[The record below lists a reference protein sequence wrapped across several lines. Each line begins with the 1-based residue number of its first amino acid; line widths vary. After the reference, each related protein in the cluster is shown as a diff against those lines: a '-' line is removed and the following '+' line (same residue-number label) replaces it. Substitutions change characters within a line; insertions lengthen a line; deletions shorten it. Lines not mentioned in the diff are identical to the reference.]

1 MTVAVAVVLAALAL
15 GVYLSWRATRL
26 HRLHVRVD
34 IARAALEEALRRR
47 GAAVLDLVAARV
59 RAADDPRGGD
69 HGQVPAPVEELM
81 AAATAA
87 LATRGAVRG
96 RGGPGHGALG
106 HGGLDPAVLG
116 DGGPDAAGP
125 SEDGRTGPID
135 GGAARQA
142 RYELAES
149 RLSRALRAAVEP
161 ADGHVGAVVGV
172 PSEEV
177 RERLA
182 AVAAAARSVQL
193 ARTFYNDAVSDTRRA
208 RRSRPVRL
216 FRLAGTAPLPDYFD
230 IDDQAPRTP
239 YSMAEPD
246 TL

>member
-1 MTVAVAVVLAALAL
+1 MLVLTASLTAVVLAALAL
-15 GVYLSWRATRL
+15 SVYLSWRATRL

-59 RAADDPRGGD
+59 RAADDPAAGDRGP
-69 HGQVPAPVEELM
+69 VPAPVEELM

-87 LATRGAVRG
+87 LAAHGTGHGEPG
-96 RGGPGHGALG
+96 RG
-106 HGGLDPAVLG
+106 VV
-116 DGGPDAAGP
+116 
-125 SEDGRTGPID
+125 
-135 GGAARQA
+135 RQA
-142 RYELAES
+142 DHELAES
-149 RLSRALRAAVEP
+149 RLSRALRAAMEP
-161 ADGHVGAVVGV
+161 DGARGAPVAA

-182 AVAAAARSVQL
+182 AVVAAARSVQL

-216 FRLAGTAPLPDYFD
+216 FRLAGTAALPDYFD
-230 IDDQAPRTP
+230 MDDQAPRTP
-239 YSMAEPD
+239 ASMVEPD

>member
-1 MTVAVAVVLAALAL
+1 VTVVVVAAALTVAVLAALAL

-34 IARAALEEALRRR
+34 IARAALDEALNRR
-47 GAAVLDLVAARV
+47 GAAVLELVAARV
-59 RAADDPRGGD
+59 RAVDEAGDGARGRI
-69 HGQVPAPVEELM
+69 PAPVEELM

-87 LATRGAVRG
+87 LATRG
-96 RGGPGHGALG
+96 
-106 HGGLDPAVLG
+106 G
-116 DGGPDAAGP
+116 DGGREAAP
-125 SEDGRTGPID
+125 GRGE

-149 RLSRALRAAVEP
+149 RLSRALRAVVES
-161 ADGHVGAVVGV
+161 ADGHDGAGAAEAG
-172 PSEEV
+172 EEV

-182 AVAAAARSVQL
+182 AVADAARSVHL
-193 ARTFYNDAVSDTRRA
+193 ARTFYNEAVSDTRRA

-216 FRLAGTAPLPDYFD
+216 FRLAGTAPLPEYFEM
-230 IDDQAPRTP
+230 DDQAPSVPRP
-239 YSMAEPD
+239 AAEPD

>member
-1 MTVAVAVVLAALAL
+1 MLAVTVTVAAAVLAALAL

-87 LATRGAVRG
+87 LAAGGDG
-96 RGGPGHGALG
+96 RRHGGPS
-106 HGGLDPAVLG
+106 DE
-116 DGGPDAAGP
+116 AAG
-125 SEDGRTGPID
+125 
-135 GGAARQA
+135 RQA
-142 RYELAES
+142 RRELAES

-161 ADGHVGAVVGV
+161 GNGPVGAVAGAS
-172 PSEEV
+172 SEEV

-182 AVAAAARSVQL
+182 AVAAAGRSVQL

-230 IDDQAPRTP
+230 IDDRAPRTP
-239 YSMAEPD
+239 SSMVEPD

>member
-1 MTVAVAVVLAALAL
+1 VTVVVVAAALTVAVLAALAL

-34 IARAALEEALRRR
+34 IARAALDEALNRR
-47 GAAVLDLVAARV
+47 GAAALELVAARV
-59 RAADDPRGGD
+59 RAVDEAGDGARGRI
-69 HGQVPAPVEELM
+69 PAPVEELM

-87 LATRGAVRG
+87 LATRGGDGGREAAPG
-96 RGGPGHGALG
+96 RGG
-106 HGGLDPAVLG
+106 
-116 DGGPDAAGP
+116 AAGGARNGT
-125 SEDGRTGPID
+125 GRGE

-149 RLSRALRAAVEP
+149 RLSRALRAVVES
-161 ADGHVGAVVGV
+161 ADGHDGAGAAEAG
-172 PSEEV
+172 EEV

-182 AVAAAARSVQL
+182 AVADAARSVHL
-193 ARTFYNDAVSDTRRA
+193 ARTFYNEAVSDTRRA

-216 FRLAGTAPLPDYFD
+216 FRLAGTAPLPEYFEM
-230 IDDQAPRTP
+230 DDQAPSVPRP
-239 YSMAEPD
+239 AAEPD

>member
-1 MTVAVAVVLAALAL
+1 MNVLPVVVAVTAAVLAALAL

-59 RAADDPRGGD
+59 RAADDPESGD
-69 HGQVPAPVEELM
+69 HGRVPAPVEELM

-87 LATRGAVRG
+87 LATRGPG
-96 RGGPGHGALG
+96 RDRVGS
-106 HGGLDPAVLG
+106 G
-116 DGGPDAAGP
+116 D
-125 SEDGRTGPID
+125 
-135 GGAARQA
+135 
-142 RYELAES
+142 ELAES
-149 RLSRALRAAVEP
+149 RLSRALRAAVEH
-161 ADGHVGAVVGV
+161 ADGHVGTVAAT

-182 AVAAAARSVQL
+182 AVATAARSVQL

-230 IDDQAPRTP
+230 IDDEAPRTP
-239 YSMAEPD
+239 STMAEPD

>member
-1 MTVAVAVVLAALAL
+1 MTVLPVTVAVTAAVLAALAL

-47 GAAVLDLVAARV
+47 CAAVLDLVAARV
-59 RAADDPRGGD
+59 RAVDDRGGGDPGGVD
-69 HGQVPAPVEELM
+69 HGGVPGPVEELM

-87 LATRGAVRG
+87 LAAPRGTGRG
-96 RGGPGHGALG
+96 R
-106 HGGLDPAVLG
+106 D
-116 DGGPDAAGP
+116 
-125 SEDGRTGPID
+125 
-135 GGAARQA
+135 
-142 RYELAES
+142 ELAES

-161 ADGHVGAVVGV
+161 TGDQAGPAVAA
-172 PSEEV
+172 PSEEL

-182 AVAAAARSVQL
+182 AVAAAVRSVQL

-230 IDDQAPRTP
+230 MDDQAPRTP
-239 YSMAEPD
+239 YTMAEPD

>member
-1 MTVAVAVVLAALAL
+1 MTVAATAAVLAALAL

-59 RAADDPRGGD
+59 RAADDPGGGD

-87 LATRGAVRG
+87 LATRGTG
-96 RGGPGHGALG
+96 PGGGGPGHGA
-106 HGGLDPAVLG
+106 AA
-116 DGGPDAAGP
+116 DG
-125 SEDGRTGPID
+125 GRTGSGPVD

-161 ADGHVGAVVGV
+161 AEGQAGPVAGT
-172 PSEEV
+172 PPEEV

-216 FRLAGTAPLPDYFD
+216 FRLAGTAPLPEYFD

-239 YSMAEPD
+239 YSMVEPD